1 MLPRREEVET
11 GGVASSCQFDCL
23 VASLEVARMVEREGV
38 DVGCGGGEV
47 ERGTV
52 LVEVAV
58 MVAFLRRFLMR
69 WPSPS
74 EDDSS
79 VEDVVWGGGVAGR
92 LRVEEL
98 LFLDVRFLKST
109 AEAFDVAI
117 EVSIMK
123 FTARGRWN

>member
-1 MLPRREEVET
+1 
-11 GGVASSCQFDCL
+11 
-23 VASLEVARMVEREGV
+23 
-38 DVGCGGGEV
+38 
-47 ERGTV
+47 
-52 LVEVAV
+52 
-58 MVAFLRRFLMR
+58 
-69 WPSPS
+69 
-74 EDDSS
+74 
-79 VEDVVWGGGVAGR
+79 